1 MGGYFTDNQKSDQE
15 KLRYEKGNQNRSR
28 NSKKYREY
36 NGQMIKDKRTN
47 NDLQNTTPKTKDWAT
62 GTLLKTGVISCALEE

>member
-36 NGQMIKDKRTN
+36 NGQMIKDKWTI
-47 NDLQNTTPKTKDWAT
+47 NDLQNTTPKTKD
-62 GTLLKTGVISCALEE
+62 